1 VSVQPFSN
9 NYPNSSSNPLYRTP
23 QQDRINQSIAINNSN
38 NQTQNDRKSANNL
51 GSWKIPEYEVTWKGQ
66 NQNGSLRFVP
76 KDQTRPGD
84 FGYSDIIH
92 HRDMDKSVFPTGLYL
107 RVKDFHNL
115 KEGILD
121 DQGNSRWLIR
131 LKNRLSGGHMNAK
144 LFNKGFLE
152 KLGNINLDQ
161 TAFGQNFG
169 NLFLGFMNL
178 VAKYY
183 KKYLKNLENYHFSD
197 SLNFFAP

>member
-1 VSVQPFSN
+1 
-9 NYPNSSSNPLYRTP
+9 
-23 QQDRINQSIAINNSN
+23 
-38 NQTQNDRKSANNL
+38 
-51 GSWKIPEYEVTWKGQ
+51 
-66 NQNGSLRFVP
+66 
-76 KDQTRPGD
+76 
-84 FGYSDIIH
+84 
-92 HRDMDKSVFPTGLYL
+92 MDKSVFPTGLYL

-131 LKNRLSGGHMNAK
+131 LKNRLSGGHMNAN